1 MGSLW
6 VTFYDIVVVIFL
18 VIIAVIMLSM
28 ECVTKRDDGTENV
41 ENR

>member
-6 VTFYDIVVVIFL
+6 VTFYDIVVM
-18 VIIAVIMLSM
+18 IIAVIMLSM

-41 ENR
+41 EKR